1 MFGRN
6 WLQEIKLDWKF
17 LLESG
22 KVYHCT
28 PSSTRCLA
36 SVLNEYISLFEYTLG
51 CYNGPPEDLQVTRKP
66 NFHKARPVAYA
77 LKPKVEKALLK
88 MEKEGLIERVSSQC
102 AAPIVVVEKK
112 NSKEVR
118 VCGDFSVTYNSCAE
132 IKSYPI
138 PRIEDLHQA
147 LRGCKVFS
155 ILDMSQAYHQIPVT
169 KESQQY
175 LTINTHMG
183 LFSFKR
189 LPNGI
194 HSGPAVFQRVMDST
208 LAGIPKVTLY
218 IDDILVAGVDE
229 VDHLNTLS
237 KVFERLSSAGFK
249 LNKPKCQFNKSSV
262 TYLGHFIDAQ
272 GLHPTNEKL
281 KAVRDAPRPKDVA
294 SLKPFL
300 GLIMFYSRFLQNHS
314 TVLAPLNNL
323 LRKNV
328 KWRWTKEEDDA
339 FVKAKKLLL
348 DSKTLVHYDESLPL
362 YLSCDASFYGA
373 GAVLSHQIVGQFR
386 PVAFVSCTLSQA
398 QRNYSQLDKE
408 AFSIIFGLKKFHQYL
423 YGREFSILTDHRPLL
438 SLFAQDRAIPVHEA
452 ARLQPWSLIL
462 QIIIIRLST
471 EIQLHMQMLI
481 LC

>member
-1 MFGRN
+1 
-6 WLQEIKLDWKF
+6 
-17 LLESG
+17 
-22 KVYHCT
+22 
-28 PSSTRCLA
+28 
-36 SVLNEYISLFEYTLG
+36 
-51 CYNGPPEDLQVTRKP
+51 
-66 NFHKARPVAYA
+66 
-77 LKPKVEKALLK
+77 
-88 MEKEGLIERVSSQC
+88 
-102 AAPIVVVEKK
+102 
-112 NSKEVR
+112 
-118 VCGDFSVTYNSCAE
+118 
-132 IKSYPI
+132 
-138 PRIEDLHQA
+138 
-147 LRGCKVFS
+147 
-155 ILDMSQAYHQIPVT
+155 
-169 KESQQY
+169 
-175 LTINTHMG
+175 
-183 LFSFKR
+183 
-189 LPNGI
+189 
-194 HSGPAVFQRVMDST
+194 
-208 LAGIPKVTLY
+208 
-218 IDDILVAGVDE
+218 
-229 VDHLNTLS
+229 
-237 KVFERLSSAGFK
+237 
-249 LNKPKCQFNKSSV
+249 
-262 TYLGHFIDAQ
+262 
-272 GLHPTNEKL
+272 
-281 KAVRDAPRPKDVA
+281 
-294 SLKPFL
+294 
-300 GLIMFYSRFLQNHS
+300 MFYSRFLQNHS

-362 YLSCDASFYGA
+362 YLSCDASSYGA